1 MQDGDRD
8 LDEAQPETFVDRR
21 AAGRSLAA
29 LMRRFAGR
37 RDVVVLGLPRGGVP
51 VAYEVAAALG
61 APLDIFTVRKLGVP
75 EQEELAMGA
84 IGSGGAFVLNPD
96 VIDALRIP
104 HGAVVRVAERE
115 RKELERRER
124 LYRDHRAFPELAG
137 KTVILVDDGLA
148 TGASMLAAISA
159 LRQKDPERVV
169 VAVPVA
175 PADTCAMLRTHADD
189 VICRGTPEPFGG
201 VGAWYDDFSQVGDE
215 EVRDLLARASLSRAS

>member
-8 LDEAQPETFVDRR
+8 LDEAQPEAFVDRR
-21 AAGRSLAA
+21 EAGRSLAA

-75 EQEELAMGA
+75 EHEELAMGA

-104 HGAVVRVAERE
+104 YGAVVRVAERE

-124 LYRDHRAFPELAG
+124 LYRDHRAFPELTG

-159 LRQKDPERVV
+159 LRQNDPECVV

-175 PADTCAMLRTHADD
+175 PADTCAMLRAHADD
-189 VICRGTPEPFGG
+189 VICCSTPNRSAASAPGTMTFRKSMTRRSVTCSPAP
-201 VGAWYDDFSQVGDE
+201 
-215 EVRDLLARASLSRAS
+215 R